1 MKDYDYYKT
10 KYKSI
15 TLRLDREADTD
26 VIKFLE
32 EWPKGPKHA
41 IMLAVRIFKAALRRG
56 LS

>member
-15 TLRLDREADTD
+15 TLRLDREADAD